1 MLQLMMEVPLVVAA
15 LAAGLVVLHV
25 VRRRVGVAEGR
36 AVALVIRVRTADGN
50 GRREL
55 VHARRLLVLDDL
67 LLLLLLLHRARGR
80 LLRLLLAD
88 RLPLSLV
95 AALAARLART
105 AAVCLL
111 LPLTAATKGKPIDP
125 VRRGLQ
131 LWHAK
136 RRDSLMLH
144 TLIWAL

>member
-15 LAAGLVVLHV
+15 LAARLVVLHV

-55 VHARRLLVLDDL
+55 VHAGRLLVLDDLL

-95 AALAARLART
+95 AALAARLAET

-111 LPLTAATKGKPIDP
+111 LPLTAATKGKAIE
-125 VRRGLQ
+125 R
-131 LWHAK
+131 
-136 RRDSLMLH
+136 
-144 TLIWAL
+144 